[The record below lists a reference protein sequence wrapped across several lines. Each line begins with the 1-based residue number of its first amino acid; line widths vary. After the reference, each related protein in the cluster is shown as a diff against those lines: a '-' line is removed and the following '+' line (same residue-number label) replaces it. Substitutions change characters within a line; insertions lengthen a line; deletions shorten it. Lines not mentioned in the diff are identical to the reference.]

1 MAGSNLKTVE
11 ISQSN
16 SAAEADSHINW
27 LDFEQRQ
34 SDSAA
39 EAYSNWRTVNQNHS
53 DSAAGASEK
62 MNQQAVDL
70 LLFDYTPSIF
80 VVQGP
85 TIVEQAENLSK
96 PDEQNFELINSCS
109 GLVKLEDPI

>member
-1 MAGSNLKTVE
+1 MAGSNLMTVE

-27 LDFEQRQ
+27 LDFEQIQ
-34 SDSAA
+34 SDSDV
-39 EAYSNWRTVNQNHS
+39 EAGSNWWAVDQKHS

-62 MNQQAVDL
+62 LNQQAVDL
-70 LLFDYTPSIF
+70 LLFDYKPSIF

-96 PDEQNFELINSCS
+96 PDEQNFELI
-109 GLVKLEDPI
+109 